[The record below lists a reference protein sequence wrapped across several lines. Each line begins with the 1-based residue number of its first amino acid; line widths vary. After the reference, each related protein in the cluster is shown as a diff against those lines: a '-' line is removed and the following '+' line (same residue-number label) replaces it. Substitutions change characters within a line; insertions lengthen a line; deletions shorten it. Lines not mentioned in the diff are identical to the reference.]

1 MHSRLRP
8 RQDGFILAATLIVIA
23 ILAAG
28 AAYFAARVETMQ
40 EGAFH
45 LQAGAEAERDAH
57 TSRQMLLFAFATEP
71 RSGNALLA
79 PDGALVLDGRPYAIG
94 EHTQISVQDERGL
107 LNVNVTRE
115 QDLRRFLAALG
126 LPLER
131 QSRLID
137 TLADYIDIDDL
148 KRINGAER
156 ADYDKAG
163 LAPPANDFLVSHDEL
178 KRIPGWVELFG
189 DLHRVGGQAAV
200 DRVLR
205 LFGADRTGGINVNTA
220 PREVLRAVGGLDPR
234 RIEALLVQRKLT
246 PFVTLAQL
254 LPFANGP
261 LDDENTQL
269 VGASSLRVT
278 HSRDDLPFLLECR
291 LVLTPS
297 AIDVPVQANQCRRRL
312 REPRAAGDDDAVLL
326 VGSLGKTSAG
336 FDARQNL
343 TRPEREINS
352 QFIQPRPE
360 IANLAWLRLPAA
372 RR

>member
-1 MHSRLRP
+1 
-8 RQDGFILAATLIVIA
+8 VIA

-28 AAYFAARVETMQ
+28 AAYFASRVEIMR

-45 LQAGAEAERDAH
+45 LQATAEAERDAH
-57 TSRQMLLFAFATEP
+57 SSRQMLMFAFATEP
-71 RSGNALLA
+71 SSGNALLA
-79 PDGALVLDGRPYAIG
+79 PDGALVLDGRPYLIG
-94 EHTQISVQDERGL
+94 EHTQIAVQDERGL
-107 LNVNVTRE
+107 LNVNITRE
-115 QDLRRFLAALG
+115 QVLRRFLAGLG

-148 KRINGAER
+148 KHINGAER
-156 ADYDKAG
+156 ADYERAG

-178 KRIPGWVELFG
+178 KRIPGWIEFFA

-205 LFGADRTGGINVNTA
+205 LFAADRTGGINVNTA
-220 PREVLRAVGGLDPR
+220 PREVLRAVAGIDPLR
-234 RIEALLVQRKLT
+234 VEALLEQRRKM
-246 PFVTLAQL
+246 PFVNLSQL
-254 LPFANGP
+254 LPFTNGP

-269 VGASSLRVT
+269 VGANSLRVT

-312 REPRAAGDDDAVLL
+312 RPDAAGDDDAALL
-326 VGSLGKTSAG
+326 VGSLGKASAG
-336 FDARQNL
+336 FDSRLNL

-352 QFIQPRPE
+352 QFIQSRPE